1 MYMYVYVY
9 VYVYIY
15 IYIYIYICC
24 ICMYTYDPIRFS
36 HYKFEVAI
44 FPDVRFPKGR
54 NLHSGAELFPH
65 QAIRLERHW
74 DQRVAQGLALFQA
87 LPATLQEVLQVDG
100 SGLRGEL
107 LTGQQGQQRLAE
119 ALLQLLGET
128 GLHLS
133 WHLSI
138 L

>member
-1 MYMYVYVY
+1 
-9 VYVYIY
+9 
-15 IYIYIYICC
+15 
-24 ICMYTYDPIRFS
+24 MYTYDPICFS
-36 HYKFEVAI
+36 HYKLEVAI
-44 FPDVRFPKGR
+44 FPDFPKGR

-65 QAIRLERHW
+65 QAIRIEHHW

-119 ALLQLLGET
+119 ALLQLLGGS

-133 WHLSI
+133 SI
-138 L
+138 LASIVSLKFICSFKITMEK